1 MRCSWST
8 ACTIK
13 TANRTWAHR
22 RSCVARARAW
32 LTVSS
37 WSKGP
42 TTMAS
47 CLLRH
52 ISRASP
58 TRVAASHLSFRSAS
72 LACQRDSCAVGE
84 AHARRDSRNTPTH
97 RGDLAVQ
104 RGHDFNTRQ
113 LTDATVVTVILSP
126 TLRCAVAFPEFVGRR
141 LVLSARRPPNRS
153 SRLRRPPPDPPG
165 RYLGT
170 RPQRRAVPTTRGVNA
185 SRTYY

>member
-1 MRCSWST
+1 M
-8 ACTIK
+8 
-13 TANRTWAHR
+13 
-22 RSCVARARAW
+22 
-32 LTVSS
+32 SS

-84 AHARRDSRNTPTH
+84 AHAWLDSRNTPTH
-97 RGDLAVQ
+97 RGDLTVQ
-104 RGHDFNTRQ
+104 RGARFHTRQ
-113 LTDATVVTVILSP
+113 LTTLFATVVTVIWSIP
-126 TLRCAVAFPEFVGRR
+126 TPRCAVAFPEFVGRR

-185 SRTYY
+185 SEARAARGVEGGAGSGSREARGTSFASRAS

>member
-1 MRCSWST
+1 M
-8 ACTIK
+8 
-13 TANRTWAHR
+13 
-22 RSCVARARAW
+22 
-32 LTVSS
+32 
-37 WSKGP
+37 
-42 TTMAS
+42 
-47 CLLRH
+47 
-52 ISRASP
+52 
-58 TRVAASHLSFRSAS
+58 
-72 LACQRDSCAVGE
+72 
-84 AHARRDSRNTPTH
+84 
-97 RGDLAVQ
+97 Q

-141 LVLSARRPPNRS
+141 LVLSARVNRS